1 MNKTTLNSSIQGA
14 AASDMHT
21 LAMLVQVEAA
31 RKAFED
37 HLLNTEAKRR
47 NEHGDYVPAS
57 VQDRWVGWC
66 ECWKH
71 LTTD

>member
-1 MNKTTLNSSIQGA
+1 MNKTTLNSPIQGA
-14 AASDMHT
+14 AADMHT
-21 LAMLVQVEAA
+21 LAMLVQTEAA

-37 HLLNTEAKRR
+37 HLLNIQAKRR
-47 NEHGDYVPAS
+47 NEHGDYVHPS
-57 VQDRWVGWC
+57 IQDRWIGWC